1 MKRRQFTL
9 IELLVVIAIIAILA
23 AMLLP
28 ALSKAREKARAI
40 SCTSNTKQI
49 ALAARLYQDDF
60 DGHFVPAT
68 IPTNQ
73 LTTWAALLVDP
84 SKGMQYLADS
94 KALICP
100 SATIW
105 RDYMKNPFAS
115 GTSGY
120 VWTYINYGYNWRF
133 PGGGGSSTHTDSAY
147 VGLPPQESIVQ
158 YPSDLIMFADSIYT
172 PNGSLND
179 EGQNY
184 GFFAMYSNYQ
194 SASYNGDKGNG
205 HLGPRHQGA
214 TSVSFADGHVAS
226 FKGTAVNP
234 VTASKSL
241 CEGGGQLADS
251 KFWTGGMPIHY

>member
-1 MKRRQFTL
+1 MKRNLFTL

-49 ALAARLYQDDF
+49 ALAARLYQDDNN
-60 DGHFVPAT
+60 GHFVPAT
-68 IPTNQ
+68 DPNVQ
-73 LTTWAALLVDP
+73 LTTWAAILVDP
-84 SKGMQYLADS
+84 SKGAQYLADS

-100 SATIW
+100 SATVW

-133 PGGGGSSTHTDSAY
+133 PGGGGSSTHTNSAF
-147 VGLPPQESIVQ
+147 VGLSPQESLVTN
-158 YPSDLIMFADSIYT
+158 PSDLVMFCDSLYT
-172 PNGSLND
+172 PNGSLTD
-179 EGQNY
+179 ADQNIGY
-184 GFFAMYSNYQ
+184 FAVYMNYQ
-194 SASYNGDKGNG
+194 SASYSGDTGWG
-205 HLGPRHQGA
+205 HLGPRHQGSA
-214 TSVSFADGHVAS
+214 NVSFADGHVAS
-226 FKGTAVNP
+226 FKGTSADVGA
-234 VTASKSL
+234 ASKSL

-251 KFWTGGMPIHY
+251 KFWTGGIPIHY